1 MSRTRVGLVGIVA
14 AGLMLMTAG
23 AASAAPTVETEFDNI
38 ALGNSWWLESP
49 TQITTDVSTSSET
62 ESRDGALSSYNAQIR
77 QPINPDGTS
86 TWPAKRGVIPVQFN
100 LTAAPATETRTVT
113 ETTTAVTKVPSFQ
126 SIGSDSDPSNDW
138 SALTYVPP
146 TGTQVGDINALIA
159 HYGWINGTNHGG
171 SLRWQINTSVGT
183 IHVYYGPL
191 PNFTS
196 NADPGAA
203 QDLADE
209 TDNRV
214 DTSQVGGTFYDNWA
228 NVRSSQFASLDVG
241 SIALTVDG
249 GAGGDQNLNL
259 MSALVRT
266 GSNESV
272 VTVADSYKGAP
283 DIIDPNIP
291 TSTTFPAWVPGPSL
305 VESTTGSWV
314 AGPAGTPVQT
324 NAIPAKIL
332 VEKYN
337 DGVAE
342 TFNSEELSSAQGD
355 TTGTFRQVDGKYIYN
370 LKAETLGKG
379 DFKVFMVINGQKVAT
394 SPGVFTLR

>member
-1 MSRTRVGLVGIVA
+1 MSRIRIALAGLV
-14 AGLMLMTAG
+14 AGSLMLMTAG
-23 AASAAPTVETEFDNI
+23 VASASSSSVTEFDNI
-38 ALGNSWWLESP
+38 ELGNSWWLESP
-49 TQITTDVSTSSET
+49 TQITTDVSTASET
-62 ESRDGALSSYNAQIR
+62 ESRDGVASVYASQIR
-77 QPINPDGTS
+77 QPINPDGSS

-100 LTAAPATETRTVT
+100 LTAAPATETRTFIK
-113 ETTTAVTKVPSFQ
+113 TTTAATKVPSFQ

-146 TGTQVGDINALIA
+146 AGTKVGDINALIA
-159 HYGWINGTNHGG
+159 RYGWINGTNHGG
-171 SLRWQINTSVGT
+171 SLRWQINTSAGS
-183 IHVYYGPL
+183 IWVYYGPL
-191 PNFTS
+191 PNFDS
-196 NADPGAA
+196 SADPGTA

-214 DTSQVGGTFYDNWA
+214 DTSYVGGTFYDNWA
-228 NVRSSQFASLDVG
+228 NVRSSQFASLGVN

-249 GAGGDQNLNL
+249 GWKGDQEIDLS
-259 MSALVRT
+259 SALVRT

-272 VTVADSYKGAP
+272 VTIADSYSGGP
-283 DIIDPNIP
+283 D
-291 TSTTFPAWVPGPSL
+291 TEAAWVPGPSL
-305 VESTTGSWV
+305 VEETPGEWV

-337 DGVAE
+337 DGVTE

-394 SPGVFTLR
+394 TPGVFTLR